1 MSMRKGPPANR
12 RTLREVISKA
22 IVIAYREDVTKLVSS
37 LTTEGFK
44 VDVLRAEYTSEEMSY
59 SKNSKT
65 FISHRKAWEKA
76 TKTADY
82 TLICEADF
90 VPCRGI
96 ADFDVFWPLEN
107 KYAWGYLYQG
117 SPRLLAVVGPERYLR
132 GQAAPLVAY
141 VINATVAS
149 LMLKYFE
156 IEKETHDLRSY
167 FTFRFSPAVACHASR
182 RGSVHTAFSLWRAWW
197 HAEFRT
203 CQPRLAR
210 PRRAP
215 PGR

>member
-1 MSMRKGPPANR
+1 MSTRKEEASR
-12 RTLREVISKA
+12 ILREVISKA
-22 IVIAYREDVTKLVSS
+22 IIIAYREDVTKLVSS

-65 FISHRKAWEKA
+65 FVSHRKAWEKA
-76 TKTADY
+76 AKTPDY

-117 SPRLLAVVGPERYLR
+117 SPRLLAVVGPEQSCGAKLLHLL
-132 GQAAPLVAY
+132 P
-141 VINATVAS
+141 
-149 LMLKYFE
+149 M
-156 IEKETHDLRSY
+156 
-167 FTFRFSPAVACHASR
+167 
-182 RGSVHTAFSLWRAWW
+182 
-197 HAEFRT
+197 
-203 CQPRLAR
+203 
-210 PRRAP
+210 
-215 PGR
+215 